1 MPIREELYLPPV
13 LPDYNL
19 KTGQFKKGHVP
30 YNKGKKWSEYMTKR
44 AQKRCAK
51 GWKNLDKF
59 RPTTRPD
66 TSGRCRRPIIA
77 VMDDG
82 KWLFI
87 PDAVRAHQW
96 LGKGTR
102 ENIGRCCRCNEE
114 RRVNKKTGKVNTD
127 HRYTGIRFYFDSD
140 SEWMKK
146 IKQ

>member
-1 MPIREELYLPPV
+1 MPIRDELYLPPV

-19 KTGQFKKGHVP
+19 KTGQFKKGHFP
-30 YNKGKKWSEYMTKR
+30 HNKGNKWSEYMTKR

-59 RPTTRPD
+59 RPTTPPD
-66 TSGRCRRPIIA
+66 TAGRCRRPIIA

-82 KWLFI
+82 KWLFL
-87 PDAVRAHQW
+87 PDAARAHLW

-114 RRVNKKTGKVNTD
+114 RHVNKKTGKVNTD
-127 HRYTGIRFYFDSD
+127 HRYMGVRFYFDSD